1 MGGVLPMPF
10 AKFARISFL
19 NRNNGENHQVIRMQ
33 LKSENTVSNEEIGQ
47 IKNFCQ
53 DKLNPEAELN
63 INQVGSTL
71 ILGISNFQEERITLL
86 RELIKK

>member
-1 MGGVLPMPF
+1 MGNVLPMPF

-19 NRNNGENHQVIRMQ
+19 NRNGGNHQVIRMQ
-33 LKSENTVSNEEIGQ
+33 LKPENNVSSEDIEQ

-53 DKLNPEAELN
+53 KKLNPEAELR
-63 INQVGSTL
+63 ITQVGNTL
-71 ILGISNFQEERITLL
+71 IMGISNFQEGELAIL